1 LLFDR
6 FNRKIEYLRISV
18 TDRCNLRC
26 CYCMPPEGVELLKHE
41 DILSVE
47 EIVEITKAA
56 VAMGITKVRL
66 TGGEPLT
73 RRGIVELVRAIGA
86 IDGIGDFAM
95 TTNGTLLS
103 EYAQSLAEAGLHRV
117 NISIDTIDP
126 DRYKKITRLGSVE
139 RVFAGIEAARS
150 AGLAPIKLNCV
161 IGEFSHESDA
171 ESVREFGRKNG
182 IAVRIIRQMTFETG
196 SFSVIE
202 GGSGGD
208 CPRCNRLRL
217 SSDGK
222 IRPCLFS
229 DLYFDVRSLG
239 ACEAIRQALAQ
250 KPDAGGSCLN
260 AKMHRIGG

>member
-1 LLFDR
+1 
-6 FNRKIEYLRISV
+6 
-18 TDRCNLRC
+18 
-26 CYCMPPEGVELLKHE
+26 MPQEGIELLKHE
-41 DILSVE
+41 DILSFE
-47 EIVEITKAA
+47 EIVEMTKAA

-66 TGGEPLT
+66 TGGEPLA

-86 IDGIGDFAM
+86 IDGIKDFAM

-103 EYAQSLAEAGLHRV
+103 EYAQSLVDAGLHRV
-117 NISIDTIDP
+117 NISLDTVDP

-139 RVFAGIEAARS
+139 RVFVGIEAAKK

-161 IGEFSHESDA
+161 IGEFSHETDA
-171 ESVREFGRKNG
+171 EAVKEFGRKNG
-182 IAVRIIRQMTFETG
+182 IEVRIIRQMTFETG
-196 SFSVIE
+196 SFSIVE

-229 DLYFDVRSLG
+229 DIYFDVRLLG
-239 ACEAIRQALAQ
+239 AHEAIRQALAK
-250 KPDAGGSCLN
+250 KPDAGGSCRN